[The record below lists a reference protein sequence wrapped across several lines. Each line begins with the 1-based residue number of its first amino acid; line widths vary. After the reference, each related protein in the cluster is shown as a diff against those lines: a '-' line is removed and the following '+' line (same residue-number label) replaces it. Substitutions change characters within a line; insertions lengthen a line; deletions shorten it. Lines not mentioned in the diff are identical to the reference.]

1 MIPSNFRSQYLL
13 ISLLLASLSAPG
25 FAQEADPAELSSLY
39 SSPAFRQS
47 VLQKVGRP
55 TLAAG
60 QRSLLGDQA
69 PPSLAAIRVA
79 MPDTLSADL
88 HYQAQE
94 GISRTLREQL
104 AQRVGN
110 AEPGQ
115 EPELRSALTSGW
127 IWRQFE
133 SLLSGLG
140 FSSRNLADV
149 MASYY
154 VGAWEIVNH
163 RVAPAPHFRAARDQL
178 AHSLT
183 HSPEIILMTDPEKQR
198 TSEALGILT
207 TLAGNGSQ
215 ALLQKGDQI
224 GYLAMQSAVY
234 DALLEQGID
243 LKRLSLGY
251 RGFEPG

>member
-1 MIPSNFRSQYLL
+1 MIEGKFRNQYL
-13 ISLLLASLSAPG
+13 IVSLLLASLSAPG

-39 SSPAFRQS
+39 ASPTFQQS
-47 VLQKVGRP
+47 VLQKIGRP
-55 TLAAG
+55 ILAAG
-60 QRSLLGDQA
+60 QRSLLGDSA
-69 PPSLAAIRVA
+69 PPSPAAVRVTTTA
-79 MPDTLSADL
+79 GLSANLD
-88 HYQAQE
+88 YRAQE

-104 AQRVGN
+104 VQRVSN
-110 AEPGQ
+110 AEPEQ
-115 EPELRSALTSGW
+115 EPEVRSALASGR

-133 SLLSGLG
+133 SLLSGIG
-140 FSSRNLADV
+140 YSSRNLADV

-154 VGAWEIVNH
+154 VGAWEIVH
-163 RVAPAPHFRAARDQL
+163 RRSATPDVFRAARDQIATSL
-178 AHSLT
+178 A

-207 TLAGNGSQ
+207 AVASNGSQ
-215 ALLQKGDQI
+215 ALLLKGDQT

-234 DALLEQGID
+234 ESLLEQGID